1 MQATCWYC
9 DVTAWSSPEQFERG
23 MAALPWQA
31 RKDRVMRFRFEKD
44 RLLCLGAGLLAAH
57 ALKTA
62 GAADLEMAY
71 SESGKPFLARH
82 PKIRFSL
89 SHSGTTAVCAVSETE
104 IGADVEIPRRFQPG
118 VARRC
123 FTAEELAYIEGSD
136 DRDAAFTRMW
146 VRKESC
152 LKMLGTGLLK
162 APDTVSVLPD
172 VPAPGAGWGFSEYA
186 AGDVRI
192 CVCTAVPAETSF
204 VEWKGSGAC
213 GSLILTP

>member
-31 RKDRVMRFRFEKD
+31 RKDKVMRFRFEKD

-57 ALKTA
+57 ALKAA
-62 GAADLEMAY
+62 GAADLEMAC

-82 PKIRFSL
+82 PEIRFSL
-89 SHSGTTAVCAVSETE
+89 SHSGTTAVCAVSEAE

-123 FTAEELAYIEGSD
+123 FTAEELAFIERSAD
-136 DRDAAFTRMW
+136 CDAAFTRMW
-146 VRKESC
+146 IRKESC
-152 LKMLGTGLLK
+152 LKMLGTGLLR
-162 APDTVSVLPD
+162 APDTVSVLPEA
-172 VPAPGAGWGFSEYA
+172 PAAVTGWYFSEYT
-186 AGDVRI
+186 AGDVRM
-192 CVCTAVPAETSF
+192 CVCTAAPAETSF
-204 VEWKGSGAC
+204 LAWN
-213 GSLILTP
+213 

>member
-23 MAALPWQA
+23 LAALPWQA
-31 RKDRVMRFRFEKD
+31 RKDRVMRFRSEKS

-57 ALKTA
+57 ALKAA
-62 GAADLEMAY
+62 GATDLEMAF

-82 PKIRFSL
+82 PDIRFSL

-104 IGADVEIPRRFQPG
+104 IGADAEIPRSFHPG
-118 VARRC
+118 IARRC
-123 FTAEELAYIEGSD
+123 FTADELAYIEQSS

-162 APDTVSVLPD
+162 APNTVSVLPE
-172 VPAPGAGWGFSEYA
+172 APTAGAGWCFSEYT

-192 CVCTAVPAETSF
+192 CVCTAAPAETCF
-204 VEWKGSGAC
+204 LEWK
-213 GSLILTP
+213 